1 MTKMRLDYYYKLIKE
16 VEDLEID
23 TSTPSKLQKTLIELK
38 RKKRIL
44 RRLKK
49 KVVEDI
55 RDIEVGYLIKRIAI
69 RREIEDY
76 EANPSLLKKL
86 AGKDSHTLRLK
97 VLKKIEKDREAR
109 IKPYNE
115 IREKIN
121 ELINDIDEI
130 IKQLSKGR
138 I

>member
-1 MTKMRLDYYYKLIKE
+1 MRLDYYYKLIKE

-23 TSTPSKLQKTLIELK
+23 TSTPSKLRKTLIELK
-38 RKKRIL
+38 RKRRIL

-55 RDIEVGYLIKRIAI
+55 RDIEVSYLIKRIAI

-121 ELINDIDEI
+121 KLINDIDEI
-130 IKQLSKGR
+130 IKQPSKGR